1 MHQVAPRRRRAAHL
15 GPERRRPLVLNAALG
30 LFVTHG
36 YRGTSMDMIAEA
48 AGVTKPVVYDCFP
61 NKESLFDALLER
73 EQKRL
78 IDMAMAALPGKL
90 EVRDFEAMLAEGYTA
105 LLTAVEASPD
115 SWRVL
120 SSFEYASEPKIA
132 RRVEAGRRLV
142 TDRVVELTSAWL
154 ESRPGNGSARL
165 AKLYAYLIVG
175 ASEASVRV
183 MLDDPGSWTPR
194 DLGQTIARVVARD
207 ESQW

>member
-1 MHQVAPRRRRAAHL
+1 MQHIAHRRPRAPHL
-15 GPERRRPLVLNAALG
+15 GPERRRPLVLDAALS
-30 LFVTHG
+30 LFVRHG
-36 YRGTSMDMIAEA
+36 YRGTSMDMIAEG

-61 NKESLFDALLER
+61 NKEALFDALLER

-78 IDMAMAALPGKL
+78 IDNAMAALPEKFDV
-90 EVRDFEAMLAEGYTA
+90 EDFEAMLAEGYSA

-142 TDRVVELTSAWL
+142 TDRIVELTSAWQSTRGS
-154 ESRPGNGSARL
+154 ENGERL

-175 ASEASVRV
+175 ASEASVRL
-183 MLDDPGSWTPR
+183 MFDEPGAWSPR
-194 DLGQTIARVVARD
+194 ELGATIARVVARAEAD
-207 ESQW
+207 W